1 MNQVELNIRTRLD
14 TMFAPYTPSTELTE
28 LKEELVA
35 DLQEAYAEH
44 LAVDSNEEEAL
55 DDAFERLGDITP
67 LLDDITGQDHQAA
80 TEASEQATNA
90 EKQTKDTDY
99 TEGVSF
105 ENGFHL
111 GNLHIDHQGLRIGSD
126 IVINGKDDKI
136 KVGDWLNVD
145 HEGARVGNKHYRFED
160 FDFNIDNV
168 LNGDVSEKIDIVR
181 ELRAPVWTK
190 ADRQTVYPVNNTELV
205 QQLIFNYRAADIVL
219 IGTDDNQVTISEF
232 IDHDNERYF
241 TTFIQDAE
249 GIQFE
254 QGEMPVLWPLRVR
267 VVVQLPLDVL
277 YNVALHVKS
286 GNVRLLNTKQFND
299 VTGEINN
306 GDVKIIGGKANNVHL
321 LMKNGNLHVITSE
334 LTSLDTQAIN
344 GNINLVNAD
353 ISQVEL
359 TAKNGNVKAESF
371 TGAGQIALVNGNLR
385 LRMAKMTGELHL
397 LNKNGAIRVTHAM
410 DQAVSFDLETS
421 YGHVQVPEDATLHD
435 SSQTAKRGFLVEESA
450 THRITASTHAGNIKL
465 Y

>member
-35 DLQEAYAEH
+35 DLKEAYAEH

-67 LLDDITGQDHQAA
+67 LLDDIAGKVHQTDA
-80 TEASEQATNA
+80 EESEQETTS
-90 EKQTKDTDY
+90 EKKTKNSEYTD
-99 TEGVSF
+99 GISF

-111 GNLHIDHQGLRIGSD
+111 GNLHIDHQGFRIGSD

-145 HEGARVGNKHYRFED
+145 HEGATVGNKHYRFED
-160 FDFNIDNV
+160 LDFNFDNV
-168 LNGDVSEKIDIVR
+168 INGDVSEKIDVAR
-181 ELRAPVWTK
+181 ELRTPVWAK

-205 QQLIFNYRAADIVL
+205 QQLIFNYRAANIVL
-219 IGTDDNQVTISEF
+219 IGTDDHQVTINEF

-254 QGEMPVLWPLRVR
+254 QGEMPVLWPVRVR

-286 GNVRLLNTKQFND
+286 GNIRLLNTKQFND

-306 GDVKIIGGKANNVHL
+306 GDVKFVSGKANNVHL
-321 LMKNGNLHVITSE
+321 LMKNGNLHVVATE
-334 LTSLDTQAIN
+334 FTSLDTQAIN
-344 GNINLVNAD
+344 GNINIVNSD

-359 TAKNGNVKAESF
+359 AAKNGNVKAESF
-371 TGAGQIALVNGNLR
+371 TGAGRIALVNGNLR

-397 LNKNGAIRVTHAM
+397 LNKNGSIRVTHAE

-421 YGHVQVPEDATLHD
+421 YGNVKVPEDATLHE
-435 SSQTAKRGFLVEESA
+435 SSQTAKRGFLGEESA
-450 THRITASTHAGNIKL
+450 KHLITASTHTGNIKL